1 MGEGIA
7 KLVGVLFLIIAAIYA
22 VVLIVAAAVVV
33 SAVLAPPV
41 GAGYWL
47 RNLLRQRYQLGPRK
61 TVKCALVGLTVAFLP
76 WLPLA
81 FASAPVSEWATA
93 AAVWMSITGCLL
105 GVGLYLSLSV
115 YREVFWTHRKTI
127 ISATKESLKLRYQLW
142 RHDFRLNR
150 VNAKVRKVE
159 QREGARLT
167 EIRQLEQS
175 ISEVVRSTDPAFLS
189 AERVRWEL
197 EYRSFD
203 ENALRRQL
211 ENVQSEMSR
220 TDQSSPHFASLVVQA
235 GVIRMNAQKRAVEAG
250 AGATYEA
257 DATEQNNLRSVTGEL
272 GQRLNTLQQQASEA
286 SSSLRQLRRQRLF
299 VQ

>member
-22 VVLIVAAAVVV
+22 VVLIVAAALVVA
-33 SAVLAPPV
+33 AVLAPPV

-61 TVKCALVGLTVAFLP
+61 IVKCALVGLAVAYLP
-76 WLPLA
+76 WLPFA
-81 FASAPVSEWATA
+81 FASSPASDWATA
-93 AAVWMSITGCLL
+93 TAVWMSITGCLL

-115 YREVFWTHRKTI
+115 YCEFFWPHRKTI
-127 ISATKESLKLRYQLW
+127 ISATKESLKLRHQLW

-150 VNAKVRKVE
+150 VSARVRKVE

-175 ISEVVRSTDPAFLS
+175 VSEIVRSTDPAFLS
-189 AERVRWEL
+189 AERVRWEI
-197 EYRSFD
+197 EYCNLD
-203 ENALRRQL
+203 ENALRQEL
-211 ENVQSEMSR
+211 EGVQTEMRR
-220 TDQSSPHFASLVVQA
+220 TDQSSTYFAGLVVRA
-235 GVIRMNAQKRAVEAG
+235 GVIRLNIQKRAVAAG
-250 AGATYEA
+250 AGATYES
-257 DATEQNNLRSVTGEL
+257 DAREHENLRSITGEL
-272 GQRLNTLQQQASEA
+272 RQRINTFQQQVGQAY
-286 SSSLRQLRRQRLF
+286 SSLRQLRRQRLF